1 LTLGSCGIGSSL
13 SSSSGISCGLVGGI
27 DGGLISRGN
36 CSVGCGSCGVSDSL
50 ESQNG
55 GLEQFGDHLFFFFIL
70 NNYNIPDESVVLSD
84 LFYNHAA
91 YLCLSIIL

>member
-1 LTLGSCGIGSSL
+1 LTLGSCGIGSSF

-50 ESQNG
+50 ESKNG
-55 GLEQFGDHLFFFFIL
+55 VLEQFGDHLFFFYIK
-70 NNYNIPDESVVLSD
+70 
-84 LFYNHAA
+84 
-91 YLCLSIIL
+91 